1 MPPRRA
7 PRIFHGC
14 STLAARLPW
23 RRGLAAAFLL
33 LAGASLSGGT
43 PASAAPPL
51 RFSVADG
58 LTENHFLRAGPVAAH
73 LVLTPGAAP
82 RVIFAFPAGNTGA
95 GLWFEAGS
103 TATSLTLAPGT
114 ELEPVQRPDGSRGV
128 RAHLRSDA
136 SRLVVRHVLLANIR
150 SLREFIWRGAR
161 EVPAELAAAC
171 EPGAELRYRRA
182 SIDGRTHQELTLAG
196 ETGTRVTATDDGVVL
211 EAGPTGRIDVRLTA
225 LTDEPPLTPFR
236 REELFRPGVA
246 PRPRDQDVFE
256 FLAFHEKLAA
266 GSWRFLTYFGRDTL
280 LTTRLLLPVLQP
292 AVAEAAFA
300 SVLDRLGPAGEV
312 AHEEGIGE
320 YAALHNRTLAS
331 PPADTRAPEL
341 DYKMVDGDF
350 LLAPTLAA
358 YLLDTPDGVRRA
370 PEFLARH
377 SPDGA
382 TYAALLRRN
391 LDGVLRAAAPFAADP
406 RATNLVAL
414 KPGVSVGNWRDS
426 DDGLGGGRYAYDV
439 NAALV
444 PAALR
449 AAERFYRS
457 GWLGEAA
464 APAAQAS
471 ASAAAWRGAEKFFRC
486 AVPRDTAR
494 AAVADYSAAQGL
506 DPAAALAS
514 VSAPVEYHALA
525 LDAAGAPVPVMHS
538 DEGFA
543 WLFGEPAP
551 EQVAQTAE
559 LLLRPFPAG
568 LLTDVGIV
576 VANPVWAAA
585 PLRAKFTRDAYHGTV
600 VWSWQQALLAAG
612 LRRQLARGDLSTATR
627 DALVAAEARLWRAIA
642 AMQARSTGELWSW
655 EPRDG
660 RAAFVPYGLARSH
673 ADESN
678 AAQLWSTVYLAVRP
692 STDAAPTP

>member
-1 MPPRRA
+1 MTSRRA
-7 PRIFHGC
+7 PRR
-14 STLAARLPW
+14 STESTILPVRLSW
-23 RRGLAAAFLL
+23 RRGLAVAAVL
-33 LAGASLSGGT
+33 LAGAALSGAA
-43 PASAAPPL
+43 PVSVAPPL
-51 RFSVADG
+51 RFAVADG
-58 LTENHFLRAGPVAAH
+58 LTQNHFLRAGPFAAH
-73 LVLTPGAAP
+73 LVLTPGPAP
-82 RVIFAFPAGNTGA
+82 RVIVAFPAGNTGA
-95 GLWFEAGS
+95 GLWLEAGS
-103 TATSLTLAPGT
+103 AAASLALAPGT
-114 ELEPVQRPDGSRGV
+114 ELEPVQSADGLRGIT
-128 RAHLRSDA
+128 AHLRSDA
-136 SRLVVRHVLLANIR
+136 PRLVVRHVLLANIR

-161 EVPAELAAAC
+161 EIPAELAAAR
-171 EPGAELRYRRA
+171 EAGAELRYQRT
-182 SIDGRTHQELTLAG
+182 SIDGRTRQELTLAG
-196 ETGTRVTATDDGVVL
+196 ESGTRVTATDDGVVL
-211 EAGPTGRIDVRLTA
+211 EAGPAGRIDVRLTA

-236 REELFRPGVA
+236 REELFLSGVA

-256 FLAFHEKLAA
+256 FLAFHEKFAA

-292 AVAEAAFA
+292 AVVESAFA

-320 YAALHNRTLAS
+320 YAALHNRTLAT

-358 YLLDTPDGVRRA
+358 YLLDTPDGARRA
-370 PEFLARH
+370 PAFLARRA
-377 SPDGA
+377 PDGT

-391 LDGVLRAAAPFAADP
+391 LDAVLRAAAPFAADP

-457 GWLGEAA
+457 GWLGEAT
-464 APAAQAS
+464 APAAQAA
-471 ASAAAWRGAEKFFRC
+471 ASAAAWRSAEKFFRC
-486 AVPRDTAR
+486 VMPRDTAR
-494 AAVADYSAAQGL
+494 AAVADYAAAQGL

-525 LDAAGAPVPVMHS
+525 LDAAGAAVPVMHS

-551 EQVAQTAE
+551 EQVAQSAE

-568 LLTDVGIV
+568 LLTDVGVV

-612 LRRQLARGDLSTATR
+612 LRRQIERTDLPAATR
-627 DALVAAEARLWRAIA
+627 DALLAAEARLWRAIT

-660 RAAFVPYGLARSH
+660 RAAFVPYGLAHSH